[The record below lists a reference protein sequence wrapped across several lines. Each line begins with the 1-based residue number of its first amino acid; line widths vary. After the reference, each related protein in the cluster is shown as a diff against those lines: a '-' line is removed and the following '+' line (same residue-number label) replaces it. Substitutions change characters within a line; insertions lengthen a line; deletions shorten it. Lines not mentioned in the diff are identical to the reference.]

1 MRLSL
6 CYPIESRD
14 GTLNA
19 DSKLKNMVVENVE
32 GELIAVK
39 RPGVTKASEL
49 APGLAQGLFSLNGMA
64 YGIVNDILMSFDSA
78 ETGGGITGGFDLRT
92 GRSIAYSN
100 GYQYARGDIAL
111 APDENNNDTPWYC
124 IVACQGIPP
133 GYTQEAFP
141 YWSKY
146 KNHPV
151 GTHPTV
157 STKTNVWNVFKTPTS
172 ARDQSV
178 VNYYLDGV
186 YYSTL
191 SGFSTWDYDKYGD
204 GYSVSRWTNYYFSG
218 GIRNGM
224 ADNRGATAYT
234 DVPLANSPFTY
245 GVMDY
250 ARSILR

>member
-1 MRLSL
+1 MRLPL

-14 GTLNA
+14 GTLAA
-19 DSKLKNMVVENVE
+19 DSKMKNMVVENVE
-32 GELIAVK
+32 GDLVAVK
-39 RPGVTKASEL
+39 RPGVTKQTEL
-49 APGLAQGLFSLNGMA
+49 PPGLAQGLFSLNGMP

-78 ETGGGITGGFDLRT
+78 VTGGGITGGFDLRT

-111 APDENNNDTPWYC
+111 APDENNEDQLWYC
-124 IVACQGIPP
+124 VLECQGVQP
-133 GYTQEAFP
+133 GYTPSGFP
-141 YWSKY
+141 HWSRY
-146 KNHPV
+146 KDNPS

-157 STKTNVWNVFKTPTS
+157 STTTNVWNVFKTPTS

-204 GYSVSRWTNYYFSG
+204 GYSVSRWTNYYFNG
-218 GIRNGM
+218 GVRNGV
-224 ADNRGATAYT
+224 ADNRGVTSYT
-234 DVPLANSPFTY
+234 DTPLSNVPFTY
-245 GVMDY
+245 GVKDY
-250 ARSILR
+250 ARSILA

>member
-1 MRLSL
+1 MRLPL

-14 GTLNA
+14 GTLAA
-19 DSKLKNMVVENVE
+19 DSKMKNMVVENVE
-32 GELIAVK
+32 GDLVAVK
-39 RPGVTKASEL
+39 RPGVSVAIEL
-49 APGLAQGLFSLNGMA
+49 PTGLAQGLFSLNGLA
-64 YGIVNDILMSFDSA
+64 YAIVDDVLMSSS
-78 ETGGGITGGFDLRT
+78 GGRLDGFSLAS
-92 GRSIAYSN
+92 GHSIAYSN
-100 GYQYARGDIAL
+100 LYQYSPGDVVIAL
-111 APDENNNDTPWYC
+111 DEHNNDTPFYC

-133 GYTQEAFP
+133 GYTQAAFP

-157 STKTNVWNVFKTPTS
+157 STTTNVWNVFKTPTS

-204 GYSVSRWTNYYFSG
+204 GYSVSRWTNYYFNG
-218 GIRNGM
+218 GIRNGV
-224 ADNRGATAYT
+224 ADNRGVTSYT
-234 DVPLANSPFTY
+234 DTPLSNVPFTY
-245 GVMDY
+245 GVKDY
-250 ARSILR
+250 ARSILA